1 MSKANDKLSK
11 LASFGTSAGA
21 KPAAN
26 AQVVV
31 EELGAAAAAAVAE
44 LPAEVAV
51 EKIKKPKVKAPAVV
65 MRRPLV
71 RNVIFTHE
79 DQLELERLEEAMR
92 QAGISRPS
100 IADIVRIALRAAQPT
115 AELAGEIFRQ
125 TKLLDGRT
133 YEGKKLRGQP
143 A

>member
-11 LASFGTSAGA
+11 LATFGTSAGA

-26 AQVVV
+26 AQAVV
-31 EELGAAAAAAVAE
+31 EELGAAEAGVAE
-44 LPAEVAV
+44 LPAVV
-51 EKIKKPKVKAPAVV
+51 EKAKKPKAKTPAVV
-65 MRRPLV
+65 VRKPLV

-79 DQLELERLEEAMR
+79 DQLELERLEEGMR

-133 YEGKKLRGQP
+133 YEGKKLRVQG
-143 A
+143 

>member
-26 AQVVV
+26 AQAVV
-31 EELGAAAAAAVAE
+31 EELEAAVAE
-44 LPAEVAV
+44 LPAAVVV

-79 DQLELERLEEAMR
+79 DQLELERLEDAMR

-115 AELAGEIFRQ
+115 AEQAGEIFRQ

>member
-11 LASFGTSAGA
+11 LATFGTSAGA

-26 AQVVV
+26 AQAVV
-31 EELGAAAAAAVAE
+31 EELGAAAAGVAE
-44 LPAEVAV
+44 LPVVV
-51 EKIKKPKVKAPAVV
+51 EKAKKPKAKTPAVV
-65 MRRPLV
+65 TRRPLV

-79 DQLELERLEEAMR
+79 DQLELERLEEGMR

-133 YEGKKLRGQP
+133 YEGKKLRVQG
-143 A
+143 

>member
-1 MSKANDKLSK
+1 
-11 LASFGTSAGA
+11 
-21 KPAAN
+21 
-26 AQVVV
+26 
-31 EELGAAAAAAVAE
+31 VAE
-44 LPAEVAV
+44 LPAAVVV

-79 DQLELERLEEAMR
+79 DQLELERLEDAMR

-115 AELAGEIFRQ
+115 AEQAGEIFRQ